1 MLDEN
6 GNQMYFKGM
15 ISMGGFDFTKNEVD
29 ELILAYMAANDNDVE
44 KTRQYLRDY
53 VWGDEYDDYAALY
66 LIEEVFAGKYHGEG
80 VDRTAD
86 IQKYLDQVINAEGEL
101 HDGCVILTKD
111 LADLLQLL
119 MDKYTF
125 ENVEHAWTKLCYYY
139 EYLGQ

>member
-1 MLDEN
+1 M
-6 GNQMYFKGM
+6 
-15 ISMGGFDFTKNEVD
+15 
-29 ELILAYMAANDNDVE
+29 
-44 KTRQYLRDY
+44 
-53 VWGDEYDDYAALY
+53 
-66 LIEEVFAGKYHGEG
+66 
-80 VDRTAD
+80 
-86 IQKYLDQVINAEGEL
+86 INAEGEL